1 MLPLLESP
9 DSPPGVEDDPYMVEM
24 AVDSVAAMPER
35 IEDSVFNEV
44 VGTFSSYKTGD
55 APTELDSQSTELD
68 SQSTELDSDSPVD
81 IEPPAPK
88 RRRVTWLEPVVAQLV
103 SIERMYMQPKYIT
116 IQRKVRR
123 RDVYRPPVYRA
134 RGRARSRGFSMSAGS
149 AEHDVFDW

>member
-35 IEDSVFNEV
+35 MEDSVFNEV

-55 APTELDSQSTELD
+55 APTELD

-103 SIERMYMQPKYIT
+103 PIERMYMQPKYIT

-123 RDVYRPPVYRA
+123 RDVYRPPVYWA
-134 RGRARSRGFSMSAGS
+134 GGRARSRGFSMSAGS